1 MLTTATRGYV
11 LRHVDV
17 APSVRCSCG
26 TSTRPL
32 TADDT
37 PTCSLHVTFIKDS
50 ARHYHRETT
59 EVYYIL
65 EGRGRMEL
73 NDDLVDIEPGLT
85 ILIEPNTRHRLISR
99 EGVRTIVVS
108 VPAFKPDDEFYDE
121 EPSFNREGVL
131 EDESA

>member
-11 LRHVDV
+11 VRHVDV
-17 APSVRCSCG
+17 APSILCPCG

-32 TADDT
+32 TSEDT
-37 PTCSLHVTFIKDS
+37 PACSLHVTFIKDS
-50 ARHYHRETT
+50 VRHYHRETT

-73 NDDLVDIEPGLT
+73 DDDLVDIEPGLT

-99 EGVRTIVVS
+99 EGVRTIVFS
-108 VPAFKPDDEFYDE
+108 VPAFKADDEHFDE
-121 EPSFNREGVL
+121 AS
-131 EDESA
+131 